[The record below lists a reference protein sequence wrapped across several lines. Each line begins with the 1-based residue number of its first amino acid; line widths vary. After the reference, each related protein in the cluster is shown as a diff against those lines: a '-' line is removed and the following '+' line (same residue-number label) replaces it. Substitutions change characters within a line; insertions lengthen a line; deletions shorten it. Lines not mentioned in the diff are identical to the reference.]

1 MSELKPRADCP
12 VYGYD
17 KSAVGRELG
26 FSRLYFKLHNPGAKS
41 RKASVAI
48 TSAANSLSG
57 SSIAI
62 L

>member
-1 MSELKPRADCP
+1 MSESKPRADCS
-12 VYGYD
+12 VHGYD
-17 KSAVGRELG
+17 KSAAGRELG
-26 FSRLYFKLHNPGAKS
+26 FSRLYLNPGAKS

-57 SSIAI
+57 SSTAI